1 MKNLN
6 YGLIVALLASLAV
19 WATIAILLCGC
30 SWQGQRHTVD
40 PNGVVCSEWWSM
52 RALWM
57 SNGIECYTQT
67 PYYTSGATVKESLTD
82 ANAIEAAGTAIGNIG
97 QTLLK

>member
-57 SNGIECYTQT
+57 SNGVECYTETDYYKTGSNITNSQT
-67 PYYTSGATVKESLTD
+67 DP
-82 ANAIEAAGTAIGNIG
+82 NAIEAAGTAIGNIG